1 MNRNSKKLFIT
12 IVVVLLVFSF
22 LWIDTTGAVLGPVR
36 VELNTSWGDKE
47 PGRARANSLN
57 NFTIH
62 VLLNIDL
69 DPHDWFKI
77 WFPVTEA
84 DSDPKEICG
93 EIDQEYNLAYLESKN
108 CRLITKNKIYK
119 TSGMDEIPEVKYI
132 DIGDCETSSNRELKS
147 VINFDDK
154 EYLLGTV
161 FPSIPEDDEDRE
173 QFLSKFDDLLMV
185 GYDPCRWWYY
195 PEITQTC
202 TERSIKFLTSYGIE
216 TWRQGYNPI
225 ALGVSA
231 KTGIISPATP
241 GRYRLRVATKAEP
254 TPVES
259 DSFVLPCSEISKP
272 NFFYYL
278 NDEGEITKYNVE
290 FNVGE
295 GGALDKDS
303 SKIII
308 DFPNCFEV
316 AKKYTLSKYFT
327 VNGVQ
332 GIREDSNFELDK
344 KNNIISFVSPVDVN
358 NNGHVE
364 IEIDGKLFE
373 NKCEEPFSVFVSTTS
388 EPEFIESEALE
399 VKEREIET
407 TLKIIDEEEKLG
419 CDGWYNEP
427 IEIEL
432 ACNNPDVK
440 VYYYFE
446 GGENDPHEYLKP
458 IFIDDECSIID
469 FYYYSETDGT
479 KESPNHKRIM
489 IDTSK
494 PEASITYPTEN
505 RVYTNKKVFT
515 FRGEIFAE
523 NIEENGEIKNQYFDS
538 VTIAQNGSSRI
549 SVISKGEM
557 TSFYEDKMAKE
568 WEYKVEL
575 IDGTSVFDLKYT
587 DQACNLSFT
596 PVFKITYDIT
606 PPEFVVLEP
615 NENTIIR
622 EFEAFRVKIETE
634 PDARVFINGEE
645 ADELVDTSTELAW
658 FYRDIEM
665 TGIEMVI
672 DIKVVDR
679 AGNSEIKEY
688 MLQESD
694 TRTRLKL
701 WVNTPRF
708 KKNGE
713 EMPELDPKPVNT
725 SPPLPHDLHNNTYM
739 PVRAV
744 YEALGAT
751 IGWDGDERR
760 VDATLGDI
768 KVQLWIDNPVAKIN
782 GVEKKII
789 GADGTTVL
797 YPTIVKGRTMLPL
810 RFACESVGAEVNWI
824 ADEQAIEIVY
834 PSVSY

>member
-12 IVVVLLVFSF
+12 IVAMLLVFSF
-22 LWIDTTGAVLGPVR
+22 LWIDTTSAVLGPVT
-36 VELNTSWGDKE
+36 VELNSH
-47 PGRARANSLN
+47 RNFSSRANSLN
-57 NFTIH
+57 DFTIRFRF
-62 VLLNIDL
+62 NEDIKKG
-69 DPHDWFKI
+69 DWLKV
-77 WFPVTEA
+77 WFPVSEAGSSA
-84 DSDPKEICG
+84 DSIC
-93 EIDQEYNLAYLESKN
+93 D
-108 CRLITKNKIYK
+108 
-119 TSGMDEIPEVKYI
+119 
-132 DIGDCETSSNRELKS
+132 DIGKEFEYGNTSRLVTDNTFYKITNKETAEIEYLTSSGCEESESRLKNILE
-147 VINFDDK
+147 VDK
-154 EYLLGTV
+154 KKYLLGTV
-161 FPSIPEDDEDRE
+161 LPDMPIDEKDR
-173 QFLSKFDDLLMV
+173 QFILSATHQFFIGYSGCWC
-185 GYDPCRWWYY
+185 GYDVY
-195 PEITQTC
+195 PIVTQTC
-202 TERSIKFLTSYGIE
+202 DERSIKHFSPYHLES
-216 TWRQGYNPI
+216 WRQGYNPMDFSI
-225 ALGVSA
+225 SKFFGV
-231 KTGIISPATP
+231 IFPATP
-241 GRYRLRVATKAEP
+241 GRYRVKFATEAEP

-810 RFACESVGAEVNWI
+810 RFACESVGADVNWI
-824 ADEQAIEIVY
+824 ADEGAIEIVY
-834 PSVSY
+834 PTER